1 MLPAEFV
8 AKWDRVRLRE
18 RQSSHEHF
26 IDLCRVLRVPTPAEA
41 DPLGESFTFDQ
52 GLKRESGEDG
62 FADVW
67 RKDCFAWEYKGRHK
81 DLAAAYSQLQL
92 YRDALGNPP
101 LLVVCDFDR
110 FEIHTVFNN
119 AVTRVYRFTNSDI
132 ATDNIVP
139 ESRFTV
145 LEILRALFEDPSRL
159 NPGKSPEKLTE
170 EAANLLGELAEDMRK
185 HRKLTGVS
193 DHDVARFI
201 MRMIFCFF
209 ASDVGLLPKQSFT
222 DVIRLNKSK
231 PESFRHYLGELFTA
245 MKDGGE
251 FLMRRVPHF
260 NGGLFD
266 DSYVPELITDHIAL
280 LERLGALDWSDIE
293 PSIFGTLF
301 ERILD
306 PNTRTQLGAHYTS
319 KEDIQTV
326 VEPVLLAPLLRDW
339 DHTESQA

>member
-26 IDLCRVLRVPTPAEA
+26 IDLCRVIGVPTPVEA

-132 ATDNIVP
+132 ATPLCPNLALRP
-139 ESRFTV
+139 LRF
-145 LEILRALFEDPSRL
+145 
-159 NPGKSPEKLTE
+159 
-170 EAANLLGELAEDMRK
+170 
-185 HRKLTGVS
+185 
-193 DHDVARFI
+193 
-201 MRMIFCFF
+201 
-209 ASDVGLLPKQSFT
+209 
-222 DVIRLNKSK
+222 
-231 PESFRHYLGELFTA
+231 
-245 MKDGGE
+245 
-251 FLMRRVPHF
+251 
-260 NGGLFD
+260 
-266 DSYVPELITDHIAL
+266 
-280 LERLGALDWSDIE
+280 
-293 PSIFGTLF
+293 
-301 ERILD
+301 
-306 PNTRTQLGAHYTS
+306 
-319 KEDIQTV
+319 
-326 VEPVLLAPLLRDW
+326 
-339 DHTESQA
+339 